1 MTAWVFLG
9 LAILSETVGSA
20 ALRASVGFSKP
31 WPSAMVAIGFGVAF
45 YLLSQTLK
53 TLPLGM
59 TYALWAGVGTALTSL
74 IGWVYFK
81 DPFQVGAL
89 VGIGIIILGVVVL
102 NLYGVKH

>member
-1 MTAWVFLG
+1 MAWVFLG
-9 LAILSETVGSA
+9 LAILSETIGSA
-20 ALRASVGFSKP
+20 ALRASEGFTRP
-31 WPSAMVAIGFGVAF
+31 LPSTVVAIGFGVAF

-74 IGWVYFK
+74 IGWIYFK

-89 VGIGIIILGVVVL
+89 VGIGIIIIGVVVL
-102 NLYGVKH
+102 NLYEAKH